1 MKHLLRIEAIA
12 GDTLKDALNLRRST
26 NKLVIPKVVTRVANE
41 FNESYENT
49 PWMRLQQNKPFHE
62 HSRDLLLNMA
72 MQVNRRLQLRKQEQ
86 EHSAGMMSVCIRKSE
101 LICKSRK
108 QLKTTFR
115 VQIHG

>member
-49 PWMRLQQNKPFHE
+49 PWMGLQQN
-62 HSRDLLLNMA
+62 
-72 MQVNRRLQLRKQEQ
+72 
-86 EHSAGMMSVCIRKSE
+86 
-101 LICKSRK
+101 
-108 QLKTTFR
+108 
-115 VQIHG
+115 